1 MNQKEEFDFI
11 QKYNYRNSFW
21 ENSHVLFDHSRK
33 RMEEFLNFSKLLKKL
48 SELINDFSDSLQE
61 NIKLDKKPE
70 NDYISTRTCAF
81 SNFIKF
87 TNNVIINLKK
97 ISKNFKAISNEM
109 NEKIAP
115 YNYRQDF
122 EDNCNKNLRDY
133 KESLHSVNLSREAYK
148 ESADS
153 LVESF
158 LINKYKDNKDTV
170 DLEEK
175 KELLYKRENKYKEEV
190 KKCENIRNEFITF
203 QKGIIGSE
211 EDFDINTSDYLR
223 SCLGKL
229 SNFYN
234 NVINNCKMDNELIES
249 IRNINGNKDIQDFS
263 EINCDIISCPPSLKF
278 SKYSQNL
285 ELYFNFDVFKNKLK
299 NKNESE
305 QREIKRE
312 VSIEISKFLEETLN
326 KYDTKRDTIK
336 KFAEIANNILNQK
349 TNEEEYQFVI
359 NEFEK
364 NNCQPIQSNKETVDD
379 KKNITESSS
388 WENKFDSMHA
398 FLNIF
403 NKLRMFNKKL
413 EKENYDYYVKIN
425 EKIVELIDL
434 EDKTLEDKG
443 EIDYDLCDLVLIL
456 ASTFYKTEEI
466 EGKEEKIYIYHG
478 LRHCNLF
485 QKYEFWVNL
494 VKYQLSEKII
504 KEKMK
509 DEIPEKK
516 EKKKKNSKLHGIFT
530 NIKSNIKSN
539 ISSILKKKEDPE
551 VKIGNLNKYN
561 QLVNAKILTVCF
573 NMIQFVLSSE
583 TLNKAL
589 YNIFRFYKLT
599 PESKKTT
606 IEMLKLQ
613 IVPERNNEV
622 KIDEELLLNN
632 NFDKYKKEKIKENNT
647 DKNADGI
654 KECENK
660 EKDEIK
666 EEIKDEIKEEIKNKK
681 EDNIEIKSNSL

>member
-1 MNQKEEFDFI
+1 MI
-11 QKYNYRNSFW
+11 
-21 ENSHVLFDHSRK
+21 
-33 RMEEFLNFSKLLKKL
+33 
-48 SELINDFSDSLQE
+48 
-61 NIKLDKKPE
+61 IK
-70 NDYISTRTCAF
+70 
-81 SNFIKF
+81 
-87 TNNVIINLKK
+87 
-97 ISKNFKAISNEM
+97 
-109 NEKIAP
+109 
-115 YNYRQDF
+115 
-122 EDNCNKNLRDY
+122 
-133 KESLHSVNLSREAYK
+133 
-148 ESADS
+148 
-153 LVESF
+153 
-158 LINKYKDNKDTV
+158 
-170 DLEEK
+170 
-175 KELLYKRENKYKEEV
+175 
-190 KKCENIRNEFITF
+190 
-203 QKGIIGSE
+203 
-211 EDFDINTSDYLR
+211 
-223 SCLGKL
+223 
-229 SNFYN
+229 
-234 NVINNCKMDNELIES
+234 
-249 IRNINGNKDIQDFS
+249 
-263 EINCDIISCPPSLKF
+263 
-278 SKYSQNL
+278 
-285 ELYFNFDVFKNKLK
+285 
-299 NKNESE
+299 
-305 QREIKRE
+305 
-312 VSIEISKFLEETLN
+312 
-326 KYDTKRDTIK
+326 
-336 KFAEIANNILNQK
+336 
-349 TNEEEYQFVI
+349 
-359 NEFEK
+359 
-364 NNCQPIQSNKETVDD
+364 
-379 KKNITESSS
+379 
-388 WENKFDSMHA
+388 
-398 FLNIF
+398 
-403 NKLRMFNKKL
+403 
-413 EKENYDYYVKIN
+413 
-425 EKIVELIDL
+425 
-434 EDKTLEDKG
+434 
-443 EIDYDLCDLVLIL
+443 IDYDLCDLVLIL